1 MMNNK
6 RGRKRSLF
14 KRTGALILSFLCILC
29 MFPQLAQAAVWNTE
43 LTLPSDTIAAE
54 NADGSTGG
62 TQGDDISAVVMD
74 LESGTI
80 LYERNM
86 DVVHYPASITKIMTA
101 LITLE
106 NCSDLQATITFSSNA
121 VYDTAGG
128 SSIARD
134 VGEEMTVEQTLYG
147 MMLESANEC
156 AYALAEYIGGSVD
169 NFVAMMNA
177 KAQELGCTNTNFTNS
192 NGLPDENHVTTAH
205 DMALIAKAAYQNE
218 TFRTIVGTPNYQIPP
233 TNKHEDITYLN
244 NHHAILH
251 PFKYGDYV
259 RDWCRGGKTGYT
271 QAANNTLVTYGEE
284 NGMKLV
290 AVVMNE
296 HGTNVYKDT
305 IALMEHFFD
314 NYTAWNIYENEA
326 SGDASVFS
334 PFSGYFDANLTV
346 TTTDTDAY
354 ILLPNGVDFSQA
366 QKTVEG
372 NEIVYSYDG
381 LEVGRLTVEI
391 QEKQTEPAESEQTT
405 ESADAAGGGSSFKD
419 SLQGFFD
426 QFPVLLQQIKNIPW
440 ISSLM
445 NLPLINQ
452 LDSNMRLLVLL
463 AGAIVILAILIS
475 FIIYSVRNAA
485 RKRRRKKRIAKY
497 KRDMN
502 EWHR

>member
-1 MMNNK
+1 MI
-6 RGRKRSLF
+6 RIRQSRKCSGL
-14 KRTGALILSFLCILC
+14 KRTAALTLSILC
-29 MFPQLAQAAVWNTE
+29 VICMLFQPVQAAEWNTQ
-43 LTLPSDTIAAE
+43 LTLPSDTVATKE
-54 NADGSTGG
+54 GG

-86 DVVHYPASITKIMTA
+86 DIAHYPASITKIMTA
-101 LITLE
+101 LVTLE
-106 NCSDLQATITFSSNA
+106 NCSDLQATITFSSEA
-121 VYDTAGG
+121 VYNTAGG

-156 AYALAEYIGGSVD
+156 AYALAEYIGGNVD

-177 KAQELGCTNTNFTNS
+177 KAQELGCTNTNFTNT

-218 TFRTIVGTPNYQIPP
+218 AFRTIVGTSTYQIPP
-233 TNKHEDITYLN
+233 TNKHEEITYLN
-244 NHHAILH
+244 NHNAILH
-251 PFKYGDYV
+251 PYKYGDYV

-296 HGTNVYKDT
+296 QGVNCYKDT

-314 NYTAWNIYENEA
+314 NYTAWNIYSNEE
-326 SGDASVFS
+326 SSDASVFAAS
-334 PFSGYFDANLTV
+334 SGYFNENQIV
-346 TTTDTDAY
+346 TTNDTDAY
-354 ILLPNGVDFSQA
+354 LLLPNGVDFSQV
-366 QKTVEG
+366 QKSVEG
-372 NEIVYSYDG
+372 NEIIYSYDG
-381 LEVGRLTVEI
+381 LIVGRLAVDI
-391 QEKQTEPAESEQTT
+391 QEKPAET
-405 ESADAAGGGSSFKD
+405 ESESQQGTGLSGDAAGGGSSIKENV
-419 SLQGFFD
+419 QGFFD
-426 QFPVLLQQIKNIPW
+426 QFPILLQQIKNVPW
-440 ISSLM
+440 IRSLM
-445 NLPLINQ
+445 NLPLVNQ

-463 AGAIVILAILIS
+463 AGAVVLVAVIIS
-475 FIIYSVRNAA
+475 VAIYSAKNAA
-485 RKRRRKKRIAKY
+485 RKRRRRKRIEKY